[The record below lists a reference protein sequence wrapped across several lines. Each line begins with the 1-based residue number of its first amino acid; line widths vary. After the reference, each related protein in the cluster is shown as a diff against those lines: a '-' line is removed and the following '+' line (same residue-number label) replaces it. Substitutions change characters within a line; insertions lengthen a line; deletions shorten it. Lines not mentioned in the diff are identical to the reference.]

1 MWQRKGQ
8 NTSTVV
14 AKVVACSSKERW
26 WYPAQKYAAV
36 LLQVNL
42 VNLESLYFFQ
52 FPISFKSL
60 TLFLAHV
67 QIPKVASI
75 EKLILKLNF

>member
-14 AKVVACSSKERW
+14 AKAVACGSKERQ

-36 LLQVNL
+36 LLQVDL

-60 TLFLAHV
+60 ILF
-67 QIPKVASI
+67 
-75 EKLILKLNF
+75 